1 MLVGWR
7 KYIVG
12 ETARV
17 VVDICKYP
25 EIRQNPDDDYLEN
38 GGYAVGIGVSFG
50 DSEVSPALLLNDKQT
65 KELIKHLKR
74 SRRDLRRKH

>member
-38 GGYAVGIGVSFG
+38 GG
-50 DSEVSPALLLNDKQT
+50 
-65 KELIKHLKR
+65 
-74 SRRDLRRKH
+74 